1 MEAKNIEQYFGT
13 LQQSTVEAWRKHLKV
28 SKKSQHETLNDF
40 YEDIV
45 DVVDKL
51 IEDYMSIHGKVENY
65 ENLLSEKDMDAL
77 KYLETLREFTREGA
91 DELFDEDDTELFS
104 DVDNILSVMD
114 TAIYK
119 LKELEESKSYKDLK
133 DFINEQ
139 LVCEATKQIE
149 FIASNDLA
157 DGFKFALTF
166 DPNSDEDDY
175 QEWDNN
181 GVDPEWAWKNKSLI
195 KKFCK
200 VCRDVE
206 KYCDYSSTSDLGN
219 FPWDDSYGQMEL
231 LQDEYGA
238 SDGDE
243 FAFITGDGDGGYFF
257 VIQAS
262 DAKGIKAMNELTSLC
277 TCTGGWDW
285 ETITF
290 DSSELEY

>member
-1 MEAKNIEQYFGT
+1 MKAKNIEQYFGT

-45 DVVDKL
+45 DVVDAL
-51 IEDYMSIHGKVENY
+51 IEDYMSIHGKVEDY
-65 ENLLSEKDMDAL
+65 ENLLSEKEIDAL
-77 KYLETLREFTREGA
+77 EYLETLREFTREGA

-139 LVCEATKQIE
+139 LVCEAAKQIE
-149 FIASNDLA
+149 FIGASDLA
-157 DGFKFALTF
+157 DGLKFALIF
-166 DPNSDEDDY
+166 DPNSSEDDY

-181 GVDPEWAWKNKSLI
+181 GIDPEWAWRNKSLI

-200 VCRDVE
+200 ACESVDNSCR
-206 KYCDYSSTSDLGN
+206 YFSTELGN
-219 FPWDDSYGQMEL
+219 FPWDNSYGQMEL
-231 LQDEYGA
+231 LQDEFNA
-238 SDGDE
+238 EDGDK
-243 FAFITGDGDGGYFF
+243 FAIITGDGDNGYFF

-262 DAKGIKAMNELTSLC
+262 NTKGVKAMNELISLC
-277 TCTGGWDW
+277 TCIGGWDW

-290 DSSELEY
+290 DSSELEH

>member
-45 DVVDKL
+45 EVVDKL

-77 KYLETLREFTREGA
+77 EYLETLREFTREGA

-139 LVCEATKQIE
+139 LVCEAAKQIE

-166 DPNSDEDDY
+166 DPNSDEDSY

-200 VCRDVE
+200 VCKDVE

-219 FPWDDSYGQMEL
+219 FPWDDSYAQMEL
-231 LQDEYGA
+231 LQDEFDA
-238 SDGDE
+238 EDGNE

-277 TCTGGWDW
+277 TCIGGWDW

-290 DSSELEY
+290 DSSELE

>member
-77 KYLETLREFTREGA
+77 KYLEMLREFTREGA

-119 LKELEESKSYKDLK
+119 LKELEENKKTYMNLK

-139 LVCEATKQIE
+139 LVCENYKPTSKPKDWEKVLKKLSSNTQYSNYSQLCDIE
-149 FIASNDLA
+149 NILKYNGDAAEWLESIESGYKVKLDKNDRIALQDIVS
-157 DGFKFALTF
+157 F
-166 DPNSDEDDY
+166 Y
-175 QEWDNN
+175 QENYEYWGMHYMDQEEEIEEFKENTPLNDNKAVN
-181 GVDPEWAWKNKSLI
+181 YGVECEDYYESYTYIGDNSGKKYAQLI
-195 KKFCK
+195 A
-200 VCRDVE
+200 
-206 KYCDYSSTSDLGN
+206 KY
-219 FPWDDSYGQMEL
+219 
-231 LQDEYGA
+231 
-238 SDGDE
+238 GD
-243 FAFITGDGDGGYFF
+243 
-257 VIQAS
+257 
-262 DAKGIKAMNELTSLC
+262 C
-277 TCTGGWDW
+277 
-285 ETITF
+285 
-290 DSSELEY
+290 SEDHSGF

>member
-77 KYLETLREFTREGA
+77 KYLETLRVFTREGA

-149 FIASNDLA
+149 FIFASNLA

-166 DPNSDEDDY
+166 DPNNDEDSY

-181 GVDPEWAWKNKSLI
+181 GINPEWAWKNKSLI

-200 VCRDVE
+200 ACKDVK
-206 KYCDYSSTSDLGN
+206 KYCDYYNTRELGN
-219 FPWDDSYGQMEL
+219 FPWDDSYAQMEL
-231 LQDEYGA
+231 LQDEFDA
-238 SDGDE
+238 EDGDK
-243 FAFITGDGDGGYFF
+243 FAFITGDGDDGYFF
-257 VIQAS
+257 VIKTS
-262 DAKGIKAMNELTSLC
+262 DTKGIKAMNELTSLC
-277 TCTGGWDW
+277 TCIGGWDW
-285 ETITF
+285 EIIAF

>member
-51 IEDYMSIHGKVENY
+51 IEDYMSIHGKVDNY

-139 LVCEATKQIE
+139 LVCEAAKQIE
-149 FIASNDLA
+149 FIFASNLA

-166 DPNSDEDDY
+166 DPNSDEDSY

-181 GVDPEWAWKNKSLI
+181 GVDPEWAWKNKSFI

-200 VCRDVE
+200 ACKDVE

-231 LQDEYGA
+231 LQDEFDA
-238 SDGDE
+238 KDGE
-243 FAFITGDGDGGYFF
+243 KFAFITGDGDNGYFF
-257 VIQAS
+257 VIRAS
-262 DAKGIKAMNELTSLC
+262 NAQGIKAMNELTSLC
-277 TCTGGWDW
+277 TCDGGWDW

-290 DSSELEY
+290 DSSKLEY

>member
-45 DVVDKL
+45 EVVDKL

-77 KYLETLREFTREGA
+77 KYLETLRKFTREGA
-91 DELFDEDDTELFS
+91 DKLFDEDDTELFS

-139 LVCEATKQIE
+139 LVCEAAEQIE

-166 DPNSDEDDY
+166 DPNSDEDSY

-200 VCRDVE
+200 VCKDVE
-206 KYCDYSSTSDLGN
+206 KYCDYHSTSELGN

-231 LQDEYGA
+231 LQDEFDA
-238 SDGDE
+238 EDGE
-243 FAFITGDGDGGYFF
+243 KFAFITGDGDGGYFF
-257 VIQAS
+257 VIRAS

-290 DSSELEY
+290 DSSELE

>member
-1 MEAKNIEQYFGT
+1 MEAKNTEQYFGT

-119 LKELEESKSYKDLK
+119 LKELEENKKTYVNLK

-139 LVCEATKQIE
+139 LVCENYKPTSKPKDWEKVLKKLSSTAGYSNYSQLCDIE
-149 FIASNDLA
+149 NIIKYNGDASKWLMSIEGKYGIKLDKDDRIALQDIVL
-157 DGFKFALTF
+157 F
-166 DPNSDEDDY
+166 Y
-175 QEWDNN
+175 QENYEYWGMHYMDQEEEIEEFKENTPLNDNKAVN
-181 GVDPEWAWKNKSLI
+181 YGVECEDYYESYTYIGDNSGKKYAQLI
-195 KKFCK
+195 A
-200 VCRDVE
+200 
-206 KYCDYSSTSDLGN
+206 KY
-219 FPWDDSYGQMEL
+219 
-231 LQDEYGA
+231 
-238 SDGDE
+238 GD
-243 FAFITGDGDGGYFF
+243 
-257 VIQAS
+257 
-262 DAKGIKAMNELTSLC
+262 
-277 TCTGGWDW
+277 
-285 ETITF
+285 
-290 DSSELEY
+290 

>member
-119 LKELEESKSYKDLK
+119 LKELEENKKTYMNLK

-139 LVCEATKQIE
+139 LVCENYKPTSKPKDWEKVLKKLNSAAGYSNYSQLCDIE
-149 FIASNDLA
+149 NILKYNDDAVEWLESIESGYKVKLDKNDRIALQDIVS
-157 DGFKFALTF
+157 F
-166 DPNSDEDDY
+166 Y
-175 QEWDNN
+175 QENYEYWGMHYMDQEEEIESFKENTPLNDNKAVN
-181 GVDPEWAWKNKSLI
+181 YGVECEDYYESYTYIGDNSGKKYAQLI
-195 KKFCK
+195 A
-200 VCRDVE
+200 
-206 KYCDYSSTSDLGN
+206 KYGDCSEDHSDY
-219 FPWDDSYGQMEL
+219 
-231 LQDEYGA
+231 
-238 SDGDE
+238 
-243 FAFITGDGDGGYFF
+243 
-257 VIQAS
+257 
-262 DAKGIKAMNELTSLC
+262 
-277 TCTGGWDW
+277 
-285 ETITF
+285 
-290 DSSELEY
+290 

>member
-51 IEDYMSIHGKVENY
+51 IEDYMSIHGKVDNY

-77 KYLETLREFTREGA
+77 KYLEMLREFTREGA

-104 DVDNILSVMD
+104 DVDNILSVID

-139 LVCEATKQIE
+139 LV
-149 FIASNDLA
+149 
-157 DGFKFALTF
+157 
-166 DPNSDEDDY
+166 
-175 QEWDNN
+175 
-181 GVDPEWAWKNKSLI
+181 
-195 KKFCK
+195 
-200 VCRDVE
+200 
-206 KYCDYSSTSDLGN
+206 
-219 FPWDDSYGQMEL
+219 
-231 LQDEYGA
+231 
-238 SDGDE
+238 
-243 FAFITGDGDGGYFF
+243 
-257 VIQAS
+257 
-262 DAKGIKAMNELTSLC
+262 
-277 TCTGGWDW
+277 
-285 ETITF
+285 
-290 DSSELEY
+290 

>member
-13 LQQSTVEAWRKHLKV
+13 LQQSTVEAWRKHLKM

-139 LVCEATKQIE
+139 LKH
-149 FIASNDLA
+149 N
-157 DGFKFALTF
+157 
-166 DPNSDEDDY
+166 
-175 QEWDNN
+175 
-181 GVDPEWAWKNKSLI
+181 
-195 KKFCK
+195 
-200 VCRDVE
+200 
-206 KYCDYSSTSDLGN
+206 
-219 FPWDDSYGQMEL
+219 
-231 LQDEYGA
+231 
-238 SDGDE
+238 
-243 FAFITGDGDGGYFF
+243 
-257 VIQAS
+257 
-262 DAKGIKAMNELTSLC
+262 
-277 TCTGGWDW
+277 
-285 ETITF
+285 
-290 DSSELEY
+290 

>member
-91 DELFDEDDTELFS
+91 DKLFDKDDTELFS

-139 LVCEATKQIE
+139 LVCEDYKPTSTTKDWEKVLKKLKDNARYSNYSQLCDIE
-149 FIASNDLA
+149 NILKDYTDASEWLTSVEDEYKVKLDEGDKIALQDIVS
-157 DGFKFALTF
+157 F
-166 DPNSDEDDY
+166 Y
-175 QEWDNN
+175 QENYEYQLMHYRDQREEIEEFKENTPLN
-181 GVDPEWAWKNKSLI
+181 DDKAVDYGVECEDYYKSYSYIGSSSNKKYAQLI
-195 KKFCK
+195 AEYGDCS
-200 VCRDVE
+200 E
-206 KYCDYSSTSDLGN
+206 DYSD
-219 FPWDDSYGQMEL
+219 Y
-231 LQDEYGA
+231 
-238 SDGDE
+238 
-243 FAFITGDGDGGYFF
+243 
-257 VIQAS
+257 
-262 DAKGIKAMNELTSLC
+262 
-277 TCTGGWDW
+277 
-285 ETITF
+285 
-290 DSSELEY
+290 